1 MKTFFKT
8 PALSTQRLVTLAM
21 LIAIAFVISQFVI
34 RIIPNQL
41 QITFTF
47 LVNAVIGAIAGPIW
61 GFVSLAVLD
70 LSTIFLSPD
79 AANFLPAWTL
89 MEAATGFLYGL
100 FFYGKELSWSSKK
113 SWLYVSFAIMIIM
126 LFSTFIMTPLLLQ
139 VYFKYDFAAQYIAG
153 RWLKIF
159 EIPIRIIA
167 TMAILPQ
174 LQRIPELRKL
184 MGLTKS

>member
-8 PALSTQRLVTLAM
+8 PKLTTQRLVTLAM
-21 LIAIAFVISQFVI
+21 LVAIAFVISQFDI

-41 QITFTF
+41 QFTFTF
-47 LVNAVIGAIAGPIW
+47 LVNAIIGSIAGPIW
-61 GFVSLAVLD
+61 GFFSLAVLD

-89 MEAATGFLYGL
+89 MEATTGLLYGL
-100 FFYGKELSWSSKK
+100 LFYGKELSWTSKK
-113 SWLYVSFAIMIIM
+113 NWIYVSFAITIIM

-139 VYFKYDFAAQYIAG
+139 IYFNYGFVAQYIAG

-159 EIPIRIIA
+159 EIPIRIIV
-167 TMAILPQ
+167 TMALLPQ

-184 MGLTKS
+184 MGLSK